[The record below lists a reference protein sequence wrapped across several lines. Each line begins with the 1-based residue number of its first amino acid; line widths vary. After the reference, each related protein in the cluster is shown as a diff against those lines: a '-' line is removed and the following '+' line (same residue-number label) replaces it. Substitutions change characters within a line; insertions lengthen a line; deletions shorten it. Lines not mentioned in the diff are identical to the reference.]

1 MTSYS
6 IKTLAQYGKMSV
18 LNSRI
23 QRKII
28 LNVLLFQGH
37 PMDLFLLISVLH
49 ANFYWMGV
57 LGKMM
62 CSLEGK
68 CSWESYGEGAG
79 GICYLE
85 YLLCGIY

>member
-1 MTSYS
+1 
-6 IKTLAQYGKMSV
+6 
-18 LNSRI
+18 
-23 QRKII
+23 
-28 LNVLLFQGH
+28 
-37 PMDLFLLISVLH
+37 MDLFLLISVLH

>member
-1 MTSYS
+1 
-6 IKTLAQYGKMSV
+6 
-18 LNSRI
+18 
-23 QRKII
+23 
-28 LNVLLFQGH
+28 
-37 PMDLFLLISVLH
+37 MDLFLLISVLH

-57 LGKMM
+57 LGKIM

-85 YLLCGIY
+85 YLLCRIYQYPLPPTEGLNFVL

>member
-1 MTSYS
+1 
-6 IKTLAQYGKMSV
+6 
-18 LNSRI
+18 
-23 QRKII
+23 
-28 LNVLLFQGH
+28 
-37 PMDLFLLISVLH
+37 MDLFLLISVLH

-62 CSLEGK
+62 CSLEGN

-85 YLLCGIY
+85 YLLCGIYQYPLPPTEGLNFVL